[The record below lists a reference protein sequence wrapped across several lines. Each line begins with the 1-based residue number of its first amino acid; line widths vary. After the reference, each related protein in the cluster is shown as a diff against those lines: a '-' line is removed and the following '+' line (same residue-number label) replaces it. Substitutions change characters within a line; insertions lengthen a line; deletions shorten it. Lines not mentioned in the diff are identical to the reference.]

1 MPDTDDT
8 VLTEGHG
15 TIEDTAPIVARR
27 VAQTESVDAKFTVGR
42 ALPPQGPPVTDIHL
56 LEFRPPEV
64 PAGGVVRYRVRSDLE
79 VTQVPDFDAEWKV
92 RQRAPRELSATE
104 VVAHQQDGR
113 RAWRRRA
120 VITVGVISLAVL
132 ILAGAGIWALQQ
144 L

>member
-1 MPDTDDT
+1 MPDPDDT

-27 VAQTESVDAKFTVGR
+27 VAQTESSAKFTVGR

-56 LEFRPPEV
+56 LEFRAPEV

-79 VTQVPDFDAEWKV
+79 VTRLPDFDAEWKV

-104 VVAHQQDGR
+104 VVVHQLDDR

-120 VITVGVISLAVL
+120 LITVAAVSLAVL
-132 ILAGAGIWALQQ
+132 VLAGAGIWALQR